1 MVSSP
6 NSELIE
12 IARTAIRLLEE
23 TFDDLVLCTR
33 KYMTT
38 THVDV
43 QDLLHSITRLPGDL
57 KSEHELFIEKKEE
70 KLSRAKRVEDVFLTA
85 NRYWD
90 FLNYSL
96 LQHIIDR
103 HASDEIKQEMKG
115 YAGEIAQFRKKT
127 CLRMFSKV
135 YKRKPKK
142 ADDQF
147 KKLVSE
153 HKIDWSTATLED
165 VEQFRNDICSEL
177 SLSAFSLQ
185 LAAVTTGS
193 VVLTWLVPQSL
204 VAHIQKAITLSSQ
217 TMRKHHVVQ
226 VVVDGFITYDSHTG
240 NCMNSLQ
247 YFVDAQTFNAT
258 EILGLKESIDFNSVP
273 YQLSICSYTNQIR
286 YQNE

>member
-1 MVSSP
+1 MPSS

-12 IARTAIRLLEE
+12 MTKATIEQLEE
-23 TFDDLVLCTR
+23 KFDDFVSRAR
-33 KYMTT
+33 KYMIT

-43 QDLLHSITRLPGDL
+43 QDLLQSITRLPGDL
-57 KSEHELFIEKKEE
+57 KSEHNLFIEKKEE
-70 KLSRAKRVEDVFLTA
+70 KLSRATRVEDVFLTA

-103 HASDEIKQEMKG
+103 HANDEIKKEMKG
-115 YAGEIAQFRKKT
+115 YADEIAQFRKKT
-127 CLRMFSKV
+127 CLRVFSKV

-142 ADDQF
+142 ADDEF
-147 KKLVSE
+147 RKLVSE
-153 HKIDWSTATLED
+153 HNIDWSTVTLED
-165 VEQFRNDICSEL
+165 VEQFCNDICSEL

-217 TMRKHHVVQ
+217 TMRKHHVSQ
-226 VVVDGFITYDSHTG
+226 LTVDGFITYDSHAG
-240 NCMNSLQ
+240 NYISVSQ
-247 YFVDAQTFNAT
+247 YFTISQYYLDLEAF
-258 EILGLKESIDFNSVP
+258 
-273 YQLSICSYTNQIR
+273 QLVII
-286 YQNE
+286 

>member
-1 MVSSP
+1 M
-6 NSELIE
+6 IE
-12 IARTAIRLLEE
+12 MTKAAIKQLEE
-23 TFDDLVLCTR
+23 KFDDLVLCTR
-33 KYMTT
+33 KYMITI
-38 THVDV
+38 HVDV

-70 KLSRAKRVEDVFLTA
+70 KLSKAKRVEDVFLTA

-96 LQHIIDR
+96 LQHVIDR
-103 HASDEIKQEMKG
+103 HASDEIKKEMEG
-115 YAGEIAQFRKKT
+115 YAQEIAQFRKKT
-127 CLRMFSKV
+127 CLRVFSKV

-153 HKIDWSTATLED
+153 HNIDWSTATLED

-177 SLSAFSLQ
+177 SLTAFSLQ

-204 VAHIQKAITLSSQ
+204 VAHIQKTIALSSQ
-217 TMRKHHVVQ
+217 AMRKHHVTQ
-226 VVVDGFITYDSHTG
+226 LTVDGFITYYNHAGT
-240 NCMNSLQ
+240 
-247 YFVDAQTFNAT
+247 
-258 EILGLKESIDFNSVP
+258 
-273 YQLSICSYTNQIR
+273 
-286 YQNE
+286 

>member
-1 MVSSP
+1 MVSSS

-12 IARTAIRLLEE
+12 MTKAAIKRLEE
-23 TFDDLVLCTR
+23 MFDDLVLGTR

-57 KSEHELFIEKKEE
+57 KSEHELFIEKKEK
-70 KLSRAKRVEDVFLTA
+70 KLSRAKKIEDVFLTA

-103 HASDEIKQEMKG
+103 HASDEIKKEMKG
-115 YAGEIAQFRKKT
+115 YANEIAQFRNKT
-127 CLRMFSKV
+127 CLRVFSKV
-135 YKRKPKK
+135 YRRKPKK
-142 ADDQF
+142 ADDHF

-185 LAAVTTGS
+185 LAAITTGS

-217 TMRKHHVVQ
+217 TMRKHHVSQ
-226 VVVDGFITYDSHTG
+226 LTLDGFITYDGHAG
-240 NCMNSLQ
+240 NYM
-247 YFVDAQTFNAT
+247 
-258 EILGLKESIDFNSVP
+258 SI
-273 YQLSICSYTNQIR
+273 IM
-286 YQNE
+286 

>member
-1 MVSSP
+1 MVSSS

-12 IARTAIRLLEE
+12 MTKAAIKLLEE
-23 TFDDLVLCTR
+23 MFDDLVLGTR

-57 KSEHELFIEKKEE
+57 KSEHELFIEKKEK
-70 KLSRAKRVEDVFLTA
+70 KLSRAKKIEDVFLTA

-103 HASDEIKQEMKG
+103 HASDEIKKEMKG
-115 YAGEIAQFRKKT
+115 YADEIAQFRKKT
-127 CLRMFSKV
+127 CLRVFSKV

-142 ADDQF
+142 ADNHF

-153 HKIDWSTATLED
+153 HKFDWSTATLED

-193 VVLTWLVPQSL
+193 VVLTWLVPQPL

-217 TMRKHHVVQ
+217 TMKKHHISQ
-226 VVVDGFITYDSHTG
+226 LTVDGFITYESHAGNYMSTSQLVCGYPSFSTG
-240 NCMNSLQ
+240 IK
-247 YFVDAQTFNAT
+247 DGRTW
-258 EILGLKESIDFNSVP
+258 ILCGCKGMRRSGL
-273 YQLSICSYTNQIR
+273 CS
-286 YQNE
+286 